1 MIYVL
6 NDLIAKCGD
15 RARWSYFLQLKLHLV
30 KEIYMYTYY
39 CPIWNPG
46 KTNQYDLLT
55 AVPSIGEKM
64 GLLNILISLPSN
76 STQPL
81 YYTRSGT
88 CSYFVTC
95 VVSFIPK
102 NLYSFTSNKSGFHFH
117 VFLIR
122 KNHNLFNDHYLN
134 KTKNRKFKENIVLFI
149 FTFISESFIQ
159 LSVKSEYKYVNSYY
173 CRSERNTKG
182 TAQFPYML

>member
-1 MIYVL
+1 MELLSPVEVTSSQRNIHVHL
-6 NDLIAKCGD
+6 LLSNLESRKTEAL
-15 RARWSYFLQLKLHLV
+15 WS
-30 KEIYMYTYY
+30 
-39 CPIWNPG
+39 PN
-46 KTNQYDLLT
+46 
-55 AVPSIGEKM
+55 SIGEKE

-102 NLYSFTSNKSGFHFH
+102 NLYSSTSNKSGFHFH

-134 KTKNRKFKENIVLFI
+134 KTKNRKFKENILLFI

-159 LSVKSEYKYVNSYY
+159 LSVKSEYKYVHSYF
-173 CRSERNTKG
+173 CRSERNTKE
-182 TAQFPYML
+182 TAQFPYMLWLS